1 MTWFQMVHS
10 HAFRSKPDIVVERP
24 IHWSKHALQRRQ
36 QGRQG
41 EIVYAQD
48 RKKHRVVAVTVL
60 PYGQSET
67 PAIMKYSR
75 KAGNKTFSYQY
86 K

>member
-1 MTWFQMVHS
+1 MVRS
-10 HAFRSKPDIVVERP
+10 NAFRYKPDIVVERP

-41 EIVYAQD
+41 KIVYAQD
-48 RKKHRVVAVTVL
+48 RKRHRVVAVTVL
-60 PYGQSET
+60 PYGKSET
-67 PAIMKYSR
+67 PGIMKYSR
-75 KAGNKTFSYQY
+75 KANNKPFSYRY